1 MGTERGQIHH
11 DGHDVVVINII
22 IMMMIKEADY
32 VGGIFVILF
41 MINTTIIMMTNMMIM
56 MIIWKARG
64 GSKAADLV
72 GGTRMGTSCHLAYL
86 LHIFTIAVII
96 TGIVTQKSAQ
106 DRDLFRDYC
115 FSETDSEFFETNL
128 GLNISSP
135 RH

>member
-22 IMMMIKEADY
+22 IKEADY

-41 MINTTIIMMTNMMIM
+41 MISTTIIMMTNM

-86 LHIFTIAVII
+86 LHIFTIVII
-96 TGIVTQKSAQ
+96 TIVIITIVIITIIVVIIDLVIIIVT
-106 DRDLFRDYC
+106 
-115 FSETDSEFFETNL
+115 
-128 GLNISSP
+128 IP
-135 RH
+135 

>member
-22 IMMMIKEADY
+22 IKEADY

-86 LHIFTIAVII
+86 LHIFTIVII
-96 TGIVTQKSAQ
+96 TIVIITIVIITIIVVIIDLVIIIVT
-106 DRDLFRDYC
+106 
-115 FSETDSEFFETNL
+115 
-128 GLNISSP
+128 IP
-135 RH
+135 

>member
-22 IMMMIKEADY
+22 IKGADY

-86 LHIFTIAVII
+86 LHIFTIAIIIIIVMIIIVMIIIVIVII
-96 TGIVTQKSAQ
+96 AVVIIIIMMLAFPTIVV
-106 DRDLFRDYC
+106 
-115 FSETDSEFFETNL
+115 
-128 GLNISSP
+128 
-135 RH
+135 